1 MKRGA
6 VTLFGVFRRRP
17 TPASQKQAMNSSA
30 SSEAG
35 QTPRGK
41 GFSAKKGTP
50 TPKRRE
56 SANNLR
62 RPLAAP
68 QTRKEAYKQYRERER
83 RRMQRERSGLSKNPE
98 DRYMRP
104 QDLGAARALAR
115 DYVDSRRSVSEF
127 FLYFSL
133 AIILLLFLPVPELQL
148 GATYVVWPL
157 MIVTMV
163 VEGFFTSR
171 QIKRLIAERYPKETE
186 NVRGAGMYGVMRQL
200 QIRRLRLPKPRLKAG
215 EDFLSKHR

>member
-1 MKRGA
+1 M
-6 VTLFGVFRRRP
+6 
-17 TPASQKQAMNSSA
+17 SSSA
-30 SSEAG
+30 SSEAD
-35 QTPRGK
+35 QAPR
-41 GFSAKKGTP
+41 AKNVSEKKQAP
-50 TPKRRE
+50 TPKRSE

-83 RRMQRERSGLSKNPE
+83 RRVQRQRAGLSKNPE
-98 DRYMRP
+98 DRYVRP

-115 DYVDSRRSVSEF
+115 DYVDSRRSISEF

-133 AIILLLFLPVPELQL
+133 VIILLLFLPVPELQL
-148 GATYVVWPL
+148 GATYVVWPA
-157 MIVTMV
+157 MIATMV

-171 QIKRLIAERYPKETE
+171 RIKKLIAERYPKETE

-200 QIRRLRLPKPRLKAG
+200 QIRKLRLPKPRVNVG
-215 EDFLSKHR
+215 EEFLSKHRR